1 VWPQFFVVVELWC
14 SDLTLFKEGK
24 HMTVSAKTLFISKT
38 QFYSLNLLTFSFRC
52 TFPSL
57 N

>member
-1 VWPQFFVVVELWC
+1 VKLWC
-14 SDLTLFKEGK
+14 SDLTLDLTLFKEGK

-38 QFYSLNLLTFSFRC
+38 QNFLFVEPFRC